1 MDLLNKST
9 ECGPETG
16 IRQKREPEEIPMDIV
31 SFARKGYAGE
41 LVKVEADLR
50 RGIPAVDIVGL
61 PDGAVREARERVRA
75 AIRNSG
81 LEYPRERILINLSPA
96 SLKKEGS
103 SFDLAIA
110 LAVLSAASGLAHQG
124 IPGSV
129 MVVGELEL
137 SGTVRAVPGI
147 LAVVSRGLEEGIA
160 HFIVP
165 SGNRA
170 EASIRGE
177 GSVIAVDRLADAMT
191 ALENLART
199 VGKNREAHAGIPAQ
213 RHPMK
218 PDMPRNAESFSVK
231 WPRGT
236 AFRVTSAVQ
245 PAPHNPEF
253 SVPEAIADIPNGA
266 GYEEVRGQERL
277 VRALQIAAAGGHH
290 LIAYGPP
297 GVGKTLAL
305 KRFPVLL
312 PELDEKTAI
321 TVTRIHGIAG
331 IERGEGTE
339 TGLIARP
346 PFREPHQNTSLE
358 GMIGGGRSCQPGEI
372 SLAHGGVL
380 FLDEATQF
388 RASVLQALRTPLETG
403 SVTVSRAGISGTFP
417 ARFQLLAAINPCPCG
432 NFGAEGRIC
441 TCDPVIIERYWKK
454 ITAPFLDRIDLRVQ
468 VGIPRT
474 EEIAGVECR
483 EGFSTVRLR
492 EGIARARLAERERN
506 GMEGVLNA
514 SLTPEGI
521 GAHCTLSG
529 ELARLFA
536 RGLSAARISGRG
548 AHGTLKVARTI
559 ADIEGSRNIEKE
571 HLFEAIQLRRWSP
584 AVPDFLKE
592 C

>member
-1 MDLLNKST
+1 
-9 ECGPETG
+9 
-16 IRQKREPEEIPMDIV
+16 
-31 SFARKGYAGE
+31 
-41 LVKVEADLR
+41 
-50 RGIPAVDIVGL
+50 
-61 PDGAVREARERVRA
+61 
-75 AIRNSG
+75 
-81 LEYPRERILINLSPA
+81 LSPA

-124 IPGSV
+124 IPATV

-147 LAVVSRGLEEGIA
+147 LAAVSRGLEEGIG

-170 EASIRGE
+170 EATIRGE

-199 VGKNREAHAGIPAQ
+199 IGKYREDSAGQLDATRETSPAT
-213 RHPMK
+213 
-218 PDMPRNAESFSVK
+218 PREAESFSVR
-231 WPRGT
+231 WPQGT
-236 AFRVTSAVQ
+236 AFRGTG
-245 PAPHNPEF
+245 EF
-253 SVPEAIADIPNGA
+253 QQNGDAHSCAESQEAIADIPLGA

-312 PELDEKTAI
+312 PELDEKMAI
-321 TVTRIHGIAG
+321 AVTRIHGIAG
-331 IERGEGTE
+331 IERGETTE

-506 GMEGVLNA
+506 GLEGVLNA
-514 SLTPEGI
+514 SLAPEGI
-521 GAHCTLSG
+521 GAHCALSP

-559 ADIEGSRNIEKE
+559 ADIDGSRNIEKE